1 MAKDTLNDYS
11 ATAALNTDVGGI
23 SIAEG
28 CSPANIN
35 NAIREVMSDIAA
47 VRAGTTSLTA
57 WYMVDATISGTA
69 TIGTLNVTT
78 FSPANLSL
86 TGDLAVGDDATV
98 TGDLAVSGG
107 TTVATLSASGAVT
120 TAGSVTATVFI
131 PTSSSAP
138 TNGLYLAAAN
148 SPAISSNTTERVR
161 FNASGALGIAGANYG
176 TSGQV
181 LTSGGSSAAPA
192 WADMSAA
199 SGTAVTATYAVSI
212 PISGGVNFLMKG
224 GKATITG
231 GGPTS
236 VTFPVAF
243 PSACIGVYIGPRY
256 GGASIDSIALGGAPT
271 ASGFTLESTDSGNNA
286 DVYWQ
291 AVGF

>member
-11 ATAALNTDVGGI
+11 ATASLNTDVGGT

-47 VRAGTTSLTA
+47 VRDGTTSITN
-57 WYMVDATISGTA
+57 WYMTSGNVSGTL
-69 TIGTLNVTT
+69 TVGTLSVTT
-78 FSPANLSL
+78 FSPTNLSPSGNL
-86 TGDLAVGDDATV
+86 SVGGNATITGTLAA
-98 TGDLAVSGG
+98 AG
-107 TTVATLSASGAVT
+107 TTVTTLTASGAVT
-120 TAGSVTATVFI
+120 TASSVTATTFI
-131 PTSSSAP
+131 PTGSSAP
-138 TNGLYLAAAN
+138 SNGVYLAAAN
-148 SPAISSNTTERVR
+148 SPAIASNTTERVR
-161 FNASGALGIAGANYG
+161 FNASGAWGISGANYG

-181 LTSGGSSAAPA
+181 LTSGGSSAAPS
-192 WADMSAA
+192 WSTVSAA
-199 SGTAVTATYAVSI
+199 SGTAVTATYDVTI
-212 PISGGVNFLMKG
+212 PITGGVNFIMKG

-256 GGASIDSIALGGAPT
+256 GGTGLDTIALGGAPT
-271 ASGFTLESTDSGNNA
+271 ASGFSLESSDSGNNQ

-291 AVGF
+291 AVGI